1 MTVKGKGKHV
11 VGKVP
16 ASAAPSSSVK
26 RKTAASE
33 NPGGC
38 RKRRRRPGVLQFFDD
53 AAVDADSDCDN
64 EEESEVDE
72 KIGDLGIMSVP
83 SERQSVLLGSESSL

>member
-1 MTVKGKGKHV
+1 MKGKGKQV
-11 VGKVP
+11 VGKVA
-16 ASAAPSSSVK
+16 ASAAPSSSMK

-38 RKRRRRPGVLQFFDD
+38 CKRRRRPGVLQFFDD

-64 EEESEVDE
+64 KEESEVDE
-72 KIGDLGIMSVP
+72 KINDLGIMSVL
-83 SERQSVLLGSESSL
+83 SERQSVL